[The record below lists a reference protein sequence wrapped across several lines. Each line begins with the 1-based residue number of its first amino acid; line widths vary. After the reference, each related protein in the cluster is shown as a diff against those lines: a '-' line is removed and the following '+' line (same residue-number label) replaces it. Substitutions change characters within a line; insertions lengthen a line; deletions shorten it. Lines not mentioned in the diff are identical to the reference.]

1 MSVRVVILI
10 LSQKTDPQA
19 HNRKAHSYTL
29 TKHSVKKKRKR
40 RHAHSASGLYL
51 RPGWLQSVLKSLPG
65 VHSQPWTREEGWGGR
80 NFKSKHRA
88 YMGQPYTSATWG
100 NKTLKWCKT
109 RGPTSSYWSASVF
122 IVNRIKFI
130 LSNQLSTHTHL
141 RELNCAQTSALPLR
155 KCFLS
160 ILNCKR
166 RVSHRISP
174 FKTSW
179 ACEEQDAGREREREH
194 KGLRGDLWH
203 VSWK

>member
-1 MSVRVVILI
+1 MPYRGRRCEQMTGCLWG
-10 LSQKTDPQA
+10 LSSSSS
-19 HNRKAHSYTL
+19 HRKQIHRHITGKHIATHSQSTQL
-29 TKHSVKKKRKR
+29 KKKR

-109 RGPTSSYWSASVF
+109 RGPTSSYWSASVL

-141 RELNCAQTSALPLR
+141 RELNCA
-155 KCFLS
+155 
-160 ILNCKR
+160 
-166 RVSHRISP
+166 
-174 FKTSW
+174 
-179 ACEEQDAGREREREH
+179 
-194 KGLRGDLWH
+194 
-203 VSWK
+203 